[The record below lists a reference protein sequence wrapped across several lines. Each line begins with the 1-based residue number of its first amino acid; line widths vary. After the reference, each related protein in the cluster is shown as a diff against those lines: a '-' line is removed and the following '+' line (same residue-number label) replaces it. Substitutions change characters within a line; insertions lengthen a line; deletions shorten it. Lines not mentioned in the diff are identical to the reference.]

1 MPETLP
7 ILFIVTSLLVI
18 ITPGQ
23 DMILV
28 MSRSVA
34 QGWKAGVITAAGVS
48 TGLIGHTILATLG
61 LGAVLTASE
70 LLFIILK
77 LVGAGYLMYL
87 GVKLLRHSR
96 MDLVLN
102 GRPPAS
108 LKALFFNGALSNLSN
123 PKVTIF
129 YFAFLPQ
136 FVPAGSSHPTT
147 TLFSLG
153 ISFAVLTF
161 LIKGPVGYGAGI
173 LSGWLRSRPSVLA
186 WINRTSGTVLIA
198 LGLKLALERR
208 N

>member
-7 ILFIVTSLLVI
+7 ILFIATSLLVI

-34 QGWKAGVITAAGVS
+34 QGWKAGVVTAAGVS

-87 GVKLLRHSR
+87 GIKLLRHSR

-108 LKALFFNGALSNLSN
+108 LRTLFFNGALSNLSN

-136 FVPAGSSHPTT
+136 FVPTGADHPTT
-147 TLFSLG
+147 TLFGLG
-153 ISFAVLTF
+153 IAFAVLTF
-161 LIKGPVGYGAGI
+161 LIKGPVGYGAGV
-173 LSGWLRSRPSVLA
+173 LSGWLGSRPMVLA
-186 WINRTSGTVLIA
+186 WTNRTSGTVLIA